1 MLCWCLVEVV
11 IPACP
16 RRIHLLTAVHFLLRL
31 YEKGIISHELALAKV
46 KTLEK
51 VGRYNPD
58 IIKNVLKKIRKKEEL
73 K

>member
-31 YEKGIISHELALAKV
+31 YEKEIISYELALAKV
-46 KTLEK
+46 KTLKK

-58 IIKNVLKKIRKKEEL
+58 IRRCVEKDKREL
-73 K
+73 VGQ